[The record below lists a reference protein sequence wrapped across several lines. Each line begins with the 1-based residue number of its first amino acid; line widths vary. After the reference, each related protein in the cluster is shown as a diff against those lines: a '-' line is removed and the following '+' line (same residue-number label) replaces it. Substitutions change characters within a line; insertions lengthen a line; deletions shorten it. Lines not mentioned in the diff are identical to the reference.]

1 MSNRRFFAICSF
13 MLLLSLACSS
23 CSTAKDTISS
33 DVQSTPPTTASDSTT
48 LMDDSEPISTASF
61 VKAGNGPLV
70 SLDSGIYEAQIV
82 YENSCSIFYTDP
94 IQQKRIYLCG
104 APNCTHDNE
113 SCSAYFSTPGRTYP
127 PMLLTNGKKILL
139 MFTEALEGS
148 NPSMISID
156 LDGSNR
162 QTVFELASNQYVR
175 GNFYISNDDIY
186 FDVVQTDSDSSSHY
200 QLWHAN
206 IESKEAQ
213 EVADLGSDEQFYYL
227 CGCAGSRLCF
237 ATIDS
242 NSNIKYYLSTPQE
255 LNFDAPFYTDN
266 SGHADSFVS
275 NGFLY
280 TISEEGECVTRTNL
294 ISGEKR
300 VTAFPIKEG
309 YSDPAMQYAYDN
321 NLLVTEGSP
330 VVNGKFDVCAYYIDF
345 DNDTA
350 TEISLRTPY
359 NNRPVY
365 VYATVGDKLYVATD
379 YKTYTV
385 KQSFQD
391 GGSEN
396 YEYIAYE
403 YAFILKKDY
412 VNSNDAG
419 YEMVEDMFD

>member
-213 EVADLGSDEQFYYL
+213 EV
-227 CGCAGSRLCF
+227 
-237 ATIDS
+237 
-242 NSNIKYYLSTPQE
+242 
-255 LNFDAPFYTDN
+255 NFDAPFYTDN

-403 YAFILKKDY
+403 YAFISKKDY

>member
-227 CGCAGSRLCF
+227 CGCAGSRL
-237 ATIDS
+237 
-242 NSNIKYYLSTPQE
+242 
-255 LNFDAPFYTDN
+255 
-266 SGHADSFVS
+266 
-275 NGFLY
+275 
-280 TISEEGECVTRTNL
+280 
-294 ISGEKR
+294 
-300 VTAFPIKEG
+300 
-309 YSDPAMQYAYDN
+309 
-321 NLLVTEGSP
+321 
-330 VVNGKFDVCAYYIDF
+330 
-345 DNDTA
+345 
-350 TEISLRTPY
+350 
-359 NNRPVY
+359 
-365 VYATVGDKLYVATD
+365 
-379 YKTYTV
+379 
-385 KQSFQD
+385 
-391 GGSEN
+391 
-396 YEYIAYE
+396 
-403 YAFILKKDY
+403 
-412 VNSNDAG
+412 
-419 YEMVEDMFD
+419 

>member
-139 MFTEALEGS
+139 MFT
-148 NPSMISID
+148 
-156 LDGSNR
+156 
-162 QTVFELASNQYVR
+162 
-175 GNFYISNDDIY
+175 
-186 FDVVQTDSDSSSHY
+186 VQTDSDSSSHY

-403 YAFILKKDY
+403 YAFISKKDY